1 MEKISVPPATQRKL
15 RFPWDAALMRRRR
28 RRRVGKGLA
37 RFLSFALYFLQ
48 EETIKKKKKKRQTR
62 RQRGVGGAQPLPCQ
76 MTELLAAEQDLCAP
90 SCATR
95 PRWAMAAK
103 PHAHRESQSNSEPW
117 FKAGH
122 GGRARTGWRRR
133 TSWGSGWS
141 TKCFQGARA
150 VELSPAGRD
159 ATQTDDACTLAKAS
173 PAVPRSHATPTVGI
187 CSCRPGIAL
196 LPCPCGAGVERTCM
210 PGWLPAPGS
219 SFPGASGSRRRTQE
233 QRHGEG
239 PRGANTCAHTQVM
252 LCRARHCASARDL
265 IPPQVPQR
273 ARGSFVLPSWHLITI
288 ARRSFWVGLPPA
300 YFKLRPLDRRNS
312 L

>member
-1 MEKISVPPATQRKL
+1 M
-15 RFPWDAALMRRRR
+15 
-28 RRRVGKGLA
+28 
-37 RFLSFALYFLQ
+37 
-48 EETIKKKKKKRQTR
+48 
-62 RQRGVGGAQPLPCQ
+62 GGAQPLPCQ
-76 MTELLAAEQDLCAP
+76 MTEPLAAEQDLCAP

-103 PHAHRESQSNSEPW
+103 RHAHRESQSNSEPW

-187 CSCRPGIAL
+187 CSCRPEN
-196 LPCPCGAGVERTCM
+196 PR
-210 PGWLPAPGS
+210 
-219 SFPGASGSRRRTQE
+219 PGAALRGCWQRRCT
-233 QRHGEG
+233 
-239 PRGANTCAHTQVM
+239 PRRCHV
-252 LCRARHCASARDL
+252 SACSE
-265 IPPQVPQR
+265 ICHS
-273 ARGSFVLPSWHLITI
+273 ACF
-288 ARRSFWVGLPPA
+288 
-300 YFKLRPLDRRNS
+300 
-312 L
+312 